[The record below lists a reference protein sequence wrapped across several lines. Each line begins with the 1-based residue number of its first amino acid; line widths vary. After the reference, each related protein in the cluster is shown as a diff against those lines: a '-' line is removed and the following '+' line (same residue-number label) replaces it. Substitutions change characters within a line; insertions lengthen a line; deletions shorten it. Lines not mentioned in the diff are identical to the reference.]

1 MRQSRHLLSREEL
14 EALIASSACIETHE
28 RASLRER
35 AARLLRQ
42 IAARI
47 ARLKLS

>member
-14 EALIASSACIETHE
+14 EALIAASACIETHQ
-28 RASLRER
+28 RPSLRVTM
-35 AARLLRQ
+35 ARLLRWV
-42 IAARI
+42 AAQI